1 GRARLPTLPSLLSP
15 PTPLRRC
22 HHHHHPTPPIPH
34 PPKIVDRSR
43 LIAMLSSL
51 VSFLSR
57 QQPTLVLLRTR
68 SLIRVCAVTTYREAH
83 TRTLLPPRDV
93 SRLARWRRA
102 YCPCH

>member
-1 GRARLPTLPSLLSP
+1 MAARVCRPYPRCCYHLP
-15 PTPLRRC
+15 PLRRC

-68 SLIRVCAVTTYREAH
+68 SL
-83 TRTLLPPRDV
+83 
-93 SRLARWRRA
+93 
-102 YCPCH
+102 